1 MHLPTVCD
9 RLFSHVA
16 RGRRPRRRLALSVR
30 PLEGRQLLSS
40 SPSFGLNPSA
50 TMTQTVTFPNLESLP
65 NVGTQALLY
74 FSSTIGTLTEV
85 DLVTSGSFSTEF
97 HAENLGPS
105 STTIAGTTSGNLA
118 INVPTGAIPVTVPSV
133 TETFNASPF
142 DGDLDDAGTSGNDFA
157 PVTSSSAAETTVL
170 TSPANLAAFT
180 GNFRIPMSVSGHA
193 TGSVSSGNED
203 VSDGF
208 NTQTSATITV
218 IYHYI
223 PNLPSL
229 DPAPASLPSS
239 ANGSGSSASPISSSN
254 SATNVAPTAPT
265 GSNAGAVSLV
275 TTPGIESPQSSIHG
289 KKKVAK
295 HVATSSH
302 HVAHAVVSHPRPRP
316 NLAARAVEEALL
328 HKRR

>member
-1 MHLPTVCD
+1 
-9 RLFSHVA
+9 
-16 RGRRPRRRLALSVR
+16 
-30 PLEGRQLLSS
+30 
-40 SPSFGLNPSA
+40 
-50 TMTQTVTFPNLESLP
+50 MTQTDTFQNLELLP

-74 FSSTIGTLTEV
+74 FSSTMGTLTEV
-85 DLVTSGSFSTEF
+85 DLVTSGSFSTQF

-142 DGDLDDAGTSGNDFA
+142 DGALDDAGTSGKDFA

-170 TSPANLAAFT
+170 TSPADLAAFT
-180 GNFRIPMSVSGHA
+180 GNFRIPISVSGHA
-193 TGSVSSGNED
+193 TGSVSSGNDD

-223 PNLPSL
+223 PDLPSL
-229 DPAPASLPSS
+229 NPPPTNTNTTLPSPVVGVGS
-239 ANGSGSSASPISSSN
+239 SGSAASSSN
-254 SATNVAPTAPT
+254 SPTNVVPVAVTD
-265 GSNAGAVSLV
+265 SNAGAVSLV
-275 TTPGIESPQSSIHG
+275 ATPAIKSTQSSIHG

-295 HVATSSH
+295 LAAKSSH
-302 HVAHAVVSHPRPRP
+302 DVAHAVVSHPRPKP
-316 NLAARAVEEALL
+316 NLASRAVKEALL
-328 HKRR
+328 HHKI